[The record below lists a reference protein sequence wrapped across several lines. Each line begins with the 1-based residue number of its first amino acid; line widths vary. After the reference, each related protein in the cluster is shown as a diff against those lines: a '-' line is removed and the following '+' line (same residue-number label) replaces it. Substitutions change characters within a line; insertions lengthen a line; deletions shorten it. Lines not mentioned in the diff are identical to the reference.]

1 MSKLRK
7 ALLARFQDDEE
18 AGDLDA
24 AFFAAPNTNQG
35 GHEGPATLRGA
46 SEYFSLDDNFE
57 TLKIQGEDLATL
69 RAQQGA
75 ATGLQEPREPREPR
89 EPPESREPRLRGSFH
104 LNRSLTPT
112 LRPREDLV
120 SPQRVNYR
128 EEEHD
133 AFLDG
138 FDGLSPETL
147 STSSPKPRMKGK
159 LLSEYSEENEAD
171 DTDVTSEFD
180 VADMAGVDDI
190 FGCEESGVYSSG
202 GFKKSPGGRPHKSRA
217 KTMLELKQQELL
229 ARAELEEQEMI
240 QRYGAKLEAHGGKTN
255 TLKLKDFN
263 CAIEKDALEN
273 EKTINYEYTRDDY
286 DDFEEGFELS
296 TPLRL
301 AARGGQRVVSNKLSM
316 PQIDAKAPAPMKRY
330 RSMMNVKA
338 DEGESQRVKDNLM
351 RKLNRIPSFHNPQR
365 LASKGLAIG
374 LDHIEE
380 LQPHN
385 ETYTRK
391 MDMEMEYKKQQLL
404 EKYMEITNHQRRHR
418 ATHGAHT
425 RSQVRKRPGS
435 TLGLVRYLNDQS
447 MPPHMGGPK
456 PSPMHY
462 NPSEHRWEGNDIDLY
477 KFESIRALPAARP
490 KFIPHRSLVAHD
502 DATDAKVV
510 GNMRYDPLAMRWVKV
525 NSYEDEEEEEDV
537 FDDLPDLPEP
547 PRRLTKTALAAVA
560 HSKSQQNLQKRAST
574 NFRKSTSTNT
584 IKSLLKLGYP
594 RYAKPPVDHNRGVS
608 TTSLFTQRT
617 SSTSTSSLNEDV
629 VDDTL
634 IQQQFIMPEL
644 FLDDRLIE
652 RFAKE
657 EAKWLKKTKNWFD
670 EGERFNF
677 EDDPTRIS
685 KDYYWEIRKM
695 VCEDES

>member
-7 ALLARFQDDEE
+7 ALLARFQDEEE
-18 AGDLDA
+18 AGDLDGD
-24 AFFAAPNTNQG
+24 FFPSPPANQG
-35 GHEGPATLRGA
+35 DHEGPATRRGG
-46 SEYFSLDDNFE
+46 SEYFNLDDNFK
-57 TLKIQGEDLATL
+57 TLTIRGEDLATL
-69 RAQQGA
+69 RAQQGVV
-75 ATGLQEPREPREPR
+75 TGLQEPREP
-89 EPPESREPRLRGSFH
+89 REPRLRGSFH
-104 LNRSLTPT
+104 LNRSSTPT
-112 LRPREDLV
+112 LRPREEVV
-120 SPQRVNYR
+120 SPQRVDYA
-128 EEEHD
+128 EEEHN

-138 FDGLSPETL
+138 FDGLSPGTL

-159 LLSEYSEENEAD
+159 LLSEYSEENEAE

-180 VADMAGVDDI
+180 VADMADVDDI

-202 GFKKSPGGRPHKSRA
+202 GLKKSPGGRPRKSRA

-229 ARAELEEQEMI
+229 ARAEQEEQEMM
-240 QRYGAKLEAHGGKTN
+240 QRYGSKLEARGGKTN

-263 CAIEKDALEN
+263 QARRAIEKDALEN
-273 EKTINYEYTRDDY
+273 EKTINYEYTRDDF

-316 PQIDAKAPAPMKRY
+316 PHIDAKAPAPMKRY

-338 DEGESQRVKDNLM
+338 DEGESQRVKHNLM

-385 ETYTRK
+385 ETYTSK

-404 EKYMEITNHQRRHR
+404 EKYMEITNHQRQHR
-418 ATHGAHT
+418 ATHGAHS

-447 MPPHMGGPK
+447 MPPHVGGPK

-490 KFIPHRSLVAHD
+490 KLIPHRSQVAHD
-502 DATDAKVV
+502 DAADAKVV
-510 GNMRYDPLAMRWVKV
+510 GNMRYDPIAMRWVKV
-525 NSYEDEEEEEDV
+525 NPYDDDDEDV

-547 PRRLTKTALAAVA
+547 PRRLAKTALAAMA
-560 HSKSQQNLQKRAST
+560 HSKSHQNLQKRAST

-594 RYAKPPVDHNRGVS
+594 RYAKLPIDHNRGVS

-617 SSTSTSSLNEDV
+617 SSTSTSSLNDDG

-644 FLDDRLIE
+644 YLDDRLIE

-657 EAKWLKKTKNWFD
+657 EVKWLKKTKNWFG

-685 KDYYWEIRKM
+685 KEYYWEIRKM
-695 VCEDES
+695 VTEDES